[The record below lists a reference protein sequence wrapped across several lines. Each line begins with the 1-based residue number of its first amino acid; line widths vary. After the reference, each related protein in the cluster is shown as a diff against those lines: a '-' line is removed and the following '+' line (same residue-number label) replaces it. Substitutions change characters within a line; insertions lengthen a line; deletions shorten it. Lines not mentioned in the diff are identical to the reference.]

1 MTPDEAS
8 LILAVASAFDYR
20 MTPPSVDDA
29 RIRARAWAEVLDVD
43 LSSQDAR
50 YLVMRHY
57 AENDESMT
65 PARLNRAWRLLR
77 KKRMDEANQERSRL
91 REIEADLNSSPM
103 PEEVRELLRQLGQG
117 K

>member
-8 LILAVASAFDYR
+8 LLLAVASAFDYR

-29 RIRARAWAEVLDVD
+29 RIRARAWSEVLDDD
-43 LSSQDAR
+43 LDFQDAR
-50 YLVMRHY
+50 QLVMRHY

-65 PARLNRAWRLLR
+65 PARLNRSWRLLR
-77 KKRMDEANQERSRL
+77 KKRKDEATQERNRL
-91 REIEADLNSSPM
+91 REIEADLVASPM
-103 PEEVRELLRQLGQG
+103 PDEVRDLLRQLGME